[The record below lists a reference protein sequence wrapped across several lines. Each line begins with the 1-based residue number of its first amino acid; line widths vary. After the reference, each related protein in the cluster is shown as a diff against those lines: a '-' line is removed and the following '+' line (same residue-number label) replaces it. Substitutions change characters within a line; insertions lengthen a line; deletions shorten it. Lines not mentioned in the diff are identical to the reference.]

1 MTDFGFP
8 SRDVCPE
15 PLVSGLDV
23 LRALWG
29 RFAVSDASKR
39 PLGPEAVFPIAT
51 TSPDGWGDYEAA
63 AATVTAGRAIHA
75 GIRLGPLS
83 EDPEADPERVLT
95 ICGLDLDT
103 CRDATRPDADPD
115 ALEPWARDILDRLGP
130 TYAEVSPSG
139 AGVKAFFFVRGAPER
154 IAKAIGIN
162 GQGRKIVLGTGQH
175 PAAVEMYLGARF
187 FIVTGRALAP
197 GAGLLLVDPKVL
209 RQVIAAAEAHRRAA
223 APGPSRPPT
232 AGPRDPL
239 APLDRDTAARAWAIT
254 ESLVRATSEEAGAIF
269 AATGPKPAAMFRLQG
284 QDRSRSAYAAHIAA
298 RTAAA
303 AQADPAARGEALCRA
318 YYRDCAHCAPAA
330 EWVAEKL
337 AEGDYREIVRT
348 LGLAIAGVQE
358 RAAEDWPDPA
368 DIGDAEG
375 FVPPALTRE
384 HVPDLIHDWAYDTA
398 GRLGVD
404 PAPVALA
411 AIVTAAAAV
420 PASYAIHPRQRD
432 REWTEPAILWATLI
446 GEPSAKKSPAMRAAI
461 KPLRECDADAAK
473 QHGREMRD
481 YKVRHRWWADLM
493 KQNPQE
499 AAHEPEEPVQQHFI
513 AEDATTEALAYC
525 LRGGAENREA
535 HGKLLVAS
543 DEMIGLFGQMD
554 RYRAGGGKGSADRGA
569 YLKAYNGGPHKI
581 TRIGRGT
588 TSCPSWALCILGN
601 IQPDPLARIA
611 KDGQEDGLLQRFLF
625 AIITQNGRGEDRAAA
640 PGLVGRYEAAIRML
654 AALPRPA
661 APLRFERGAERF
673 QQKLAEE
680 LTRRLSALSAD
691 ERVRSAFSKWEGTWA
706 RLALV
711 FHLLD
716 AVDSWPEPV
725 PAAVPLHIAE
735 MAARFLLDVGLP
747 HTIRA
752 YQIMGAFGA
761 SGSVRAVADLIR
773 KRAGQRVTLRDLMR
787 GPRLFRDP
795 ARRREAEDILALL
808 VAAGW
813 LRPLD
818 PFRHR
823 SATTSA
829 WMVNP
834 KVKEAN
840 P

>member
-1 MTDFGFP
+1 MADSVLLP
-8 SRDVCPE
+8 RNDRPAH
-15 PLVSGLDV
+15 LVSGVDV
-23 LRALWG
+23 LRTLWG
-29 RFAVSDASKR
+29 RWAVSDASKR
-39 PLGPEAVFPIAT
+39 PFGPDGAFPIAT
-51 TSPDGWGDYEAA
+51 TRPDGWEDYEAA
-63 AATVTAGRAIHA
+63 AATVAAGRAVHC

-83 EDPEADPERVLT
+83 EDPEADSERVLT

-103 CRDATRPDADPD
+103 CRDATRPDDDPD
-115 ALEPWARDILDRLGP
+115 ALEPWAREILDRLGS

-139 AGVKAFFFVRGAPER
+139 AGVKAFFFVRSAPEQT
-154 IAKAIGIN
+154 AKAIGIN
-162 GQGRKIVLGTGQH
+162 GQGRKVAFGTGQH

-197 GAGLLLVDPKVL
+197 DAPLLLIDPNTL
-209 RQVIAAAEAHRRAA
+209 RDVIAAAEAHRRTA
-223 APGPSRPPT
+223 APGRRKPPT
-232 AGPRDPL
+232 AEPRDPL
-239 APLDRDTAARAWAIT
+239 APLDRDTAARAWRIT
-254 ESLVRATSEEAGAIF
+254 EETFRATAEDAGAIF
-269 AATGPKPAAMFRLQG
+269 AAADPKPAAMFRLQG
-284 QDRSRSAYAAHIAA
+284 QDQSRSAYAAHIAA

-303 AQADPAARGEALCRA
+303 AQADPAVRGEALCRA

-330 EWVAEKL
+330 EWLAEKL

-348 LGLAIAGVQE
+348 IGLAVAGVEE
-358 RAAEDWPDPA
+358 REAEAWPDPA

-384 HVPDLIHDWAYDTA
+384 HVPDLIHDWAQDTA

-411 AIVTAAAAV
+411 AIVTAAAAI
-420 PASYAIHPRQRD
+420 PASYVIHPRQRD

-461 KPLRECDADAAK
+461 RPLRECDADAAK

-499 AAHEPEEPVQQHFI
+499 AAHEPEEPVQRHYI

-525 LRGGAENREA
+525 LRGGAEDREA

-554 RYRAGGGKGSADRGA
+554 RYRSGGGKGSADRGA

-588 TSCPSWALCILGN
+588 SFCPSWALCILGN
-601 IQPDPLARIA
+601 VQPEPLARIA
-611 KDGQEDGLLQRFLF
+611 KDGQEDGLLQRFIF
-625 AIITQNGRGEDRAAA
+625 AIITQNGRGEDRAAT
-640 PGLVGRYEAAIRML
+640 PGLVERYGSAMRL
-654 AALPRPA
+654 LTALPRPA
-661 APLRFERGAERF
+661 SPLRFERGAERF
-673 QQKLAEE
+673 QEMLAEE
-680 LTRRLSALSAD
+680 LTRRPAVNSAD
-691 ERVRSAFSKWEGTWA
+691 ERVRSAFSKFEGTWA

-716 AVDSWPEPV
+716 GVDSWPEPV
-725 PAAVPLHIAE
+725 PAVVPLHIAE
-735 MAARFLLDVGLP
+735 MAARFLLDVAYP
-747 HTIRA
+747 NTIRA
-752 YQIMGAFGA
+752 YQVMGAVGA
-761 SGSVRAVADLIR
+761 SGSVRATADFIR
-773 KRAGQRVTLRDLMR
+773 KRAGQRITWRDLIR

-795 ARRREAEDILALL
+795 ARRREAEDIIALL

-818 PFRHR
+818 PSQHR

-829 WMVNP
+829 WVVNP